1 MYQHI
6 LVPIDGSPTAERGL
20 REAMGLAAEQKARL
34 RVLTV
39 VDTLTLGMVEMSSVL
54 DVQGVLADLRRQAEH
69 RLSDAEARAREA
81 GVKVATVLREVKG
94 GSVADAIVAE
104 AREHACDLIVMGTH
118 GRRGMRRLTLGSDAE
133 LVLRASPAPV
143 LLVRHEEK
151 S

>member
-6 LVPIDGSPTAERGL
+6 LVPIDGSATAERGL
-20 REAMGLAAEQKARL
+20 REAIGIAAEQKARL

-54 DVQGVLADLRRQAEH
+54 DVQGVLADLRRQGEQ
-69 RLSDAEARAREA
+69 RLADAEARAREA
-81 GVKVATVLREVKG
+81 GVKVTTVLREVKG
-94 GSVADAIVAE
+94 GGVADAIVAE
-104 AREHACDLIVMGTH
+104 TREHACDLVVMGTH

-133 LVLRASPAPV
+133 LVLRTSPVPV

-151 S
+151 A